1 MKRSIHSPN
10 ESPELFENMDQLH
23 QSKDIT
29 NEFFEP
35 NFDFAQYFKSNN
47 EEEIQCQ
54 SYHSSR
60 NMIIIPSLND
70 SKMKKSLIK
79 PNTTNMLNRDFEML
93 HNPYPT
99 ESSLADSSSNDSN
112 MTDIN
117 KSIQPDILNGDNNV
131 QKHYKLYPTQSS
143 KILPNKHTY
152 VQNKNKIKCERSMEE
167 SFDSSSNDS
176 NMVDIKKSSN
186 QPKPNPTKTLTNL
199 PKKNVQ
205 NKKKR
210 KLEILDTKMSFENL
224 LEQILPNRDL
234 SFIES
239 IPIFKK
245 WKKNFQEGILS
256 QESLIKYLNELSRF
270 LVYIKR
276 KIQFQS

>member
-1 MKRSIHSPN
+1 MN
-10 ESPELFENMDQLH
+10 EFPELFENMYQLH
-23 QSKDIT
+23 QSRDIT
-29 NEFFEP
+29 HD
-35 NFDFAQYFKSNN
+35 NFDFSQYLKSNN
-47 EEEIQCQ
+47 EEEIQCH

-93 HNPYPT
+93 HNPNPT

-112 MTDIN
+112 MADIN

-152 VQNKNKIKCERSMEE
+152 VQNKNKRKCERSMEE

-224 LEQILPNRDL
+224 LEQILPERDL